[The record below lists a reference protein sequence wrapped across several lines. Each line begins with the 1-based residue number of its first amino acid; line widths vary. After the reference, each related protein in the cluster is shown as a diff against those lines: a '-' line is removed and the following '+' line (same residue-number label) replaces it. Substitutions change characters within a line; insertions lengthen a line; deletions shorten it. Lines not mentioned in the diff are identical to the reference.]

1 MGKKKLAKLQ
11 AKAEARAAREQ
22 ELAERE
28 ERKKREEEKE
38 KQMDEIRR
46 QQDAEEKARE
56 EKEKAEQE
64 ERERKEHEEYLKLKE
79 SFQVEEEGFDA
90 KSEEE
95 KENLLKDFVE
105 YIKNTKVVNVDE
117 LAAKFKLDVPAAVEK
132 IKYFIE
138 NDILTGV
145 IDDRGKF
152 IYIAPEEL
160 ESVARFIN
168 QRGRISLSEL
178 ASYSNQLIS
187 LKPSESIAS

>member
-1 MGKKKLAKLQ
+1 M
-11 AKAEARAAREQ
+11 
-22 ELAERE
+22 
-28 ERKKREEEKE
+28 
-38 KQMDEIRR
+38 
-46 QQDAEEKARE
+46 
-56 EKEKAEQE
+56 
-64 ERERKEHEEYLKLKE
+64 
-79 SFQVEEEGFDA
+79 
-90 KSEEE
+90 
-95 KENLLKDFVE
+95 LKDFVE

-152 IYIAPEEL
+152 IYISPEEL